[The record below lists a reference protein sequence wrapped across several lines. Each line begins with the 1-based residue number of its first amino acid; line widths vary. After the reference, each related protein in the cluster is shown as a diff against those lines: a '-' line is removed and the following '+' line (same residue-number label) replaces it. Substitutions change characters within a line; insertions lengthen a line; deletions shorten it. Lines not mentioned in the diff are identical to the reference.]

1 MYLCRFLCALQPHDR
16 KKWAQ
21 RYAQLIKPGG
31 QLATLIFPVDPNK
44 DRNEGPPFPVTP
56 ELYTELLEPLGTLS
70 THDCDASH
78 SSGAIESGACFHAA
92 FSALLRQAR
101 DCSFT
106 EQSLL
111 SACEACSTGCR
122 RVLSRQGGHQMSPVI
137 NKLHCRAGFAQV
149 HFRKVEPHESHERR
163 QGQEYFAVWT
173 RKAEA

>member
-70 THDCDASH
+70 THDCDASP
-78 SSGAIESGACFHAA
+78 SSGAIESGVCFHAA
-92 FSALLRQAR
+92 FSGRQETALLLNKI
-101 DCSFT
+101 CS
-106 EQSLL
+106 
-111 SACEACSTGCR
+111 A
-122 RVLSRQGGHQMSPVI
+122 PV
-137 NKLHCRAGFAQV
+137 KHAQQDAGV
-149 HFRKVEPHESHERR
+149 S
-163 QGQEYFAVWT
+163 
-173 RKAEA
+173 